1 MGEMTGGVAATADLG
16 TIRRDTERA
25 ARQLLATAR
34 LRPGE
39 ILVVGCST
47 SEIRGERIGSA
58 SSREVAEAV
67 YAGIEP
73 VVKEYGLFLAI
84 QCCEHLNRAL
94 VIERACADR
103 YGLEIVSVLPHL
115 HAGGALAALAMER
128 MADAVVVETIAAHA
142 GMDIGDT
149 FIGMHLRRVAVPVR
163 GDIRSIGQAHL
174 TMARTRPRYI
184 GGERAK
190 HGPDQGK

>member
-1 MGEMTGGVAATADLG
+1 MMGGTQDPIDLD

-25 ARQLLATAR
+25 ARELLAMAQ

-39 ILVVGCST
+39 ILIVGCST

-67 YAGIEP
+67 YAGLGP
-73 VVKEYGLFLAI
+73 VVEEHAIFLAV

-94 VIERACADR
+94 VVERACAER
-103 YGLEIVSVLPHL
+103 YGLEIVSVLPQL
-115 HAGGALAALAMER
+115 KAGGALAALAVER
-128 MADAVVVETIAAHA
+128 MADAVVVEVIAAHA
-142 GMDIGDT
+142 GLDIGDT

-163 GDIRSIGQAHL
+163 SDVRSIGQAHL

>member
-1 MGEMTGGVAATADLG
+1 MGGTREPIDLDA
-16 TIRRDTERA
+16 IRRDTERA
-25 ARQLLATAR
+25 ARQLLDMAR

-39 ILVVGCST
+39 ILIVGCST
-47 SEIRGERIGSA
+47 SEIRGERIGTA
-58 SSREVAEAV
+58 SSHEVAEAV
-67 YAGIEP
+67 YAGLGP
-73 VVKEYGLFLAI
+73 VVKEHAIFLAV

-94 VIERACADR
+94 VVERACAER

-115 HAGGALAALAMER
+115 KAGGALATLAMELT
-128 MADAVVVETIAAHA
+128 ADAVVVEVIAAHA
-142 GMDIGDT
+142 GIDIGDT

-163 GDIRSIGQAHL
+163 SDIRSIGQARL

>member
-1 MGEMTGGVAATADLG
+1 MSGSREGMALGAIRQDTGQ
-16 TIRRDTERA
+16 A
-25 ARQLLATAR
+25 ARQLLAAAR

-67 YAGIEP
+67 YAGLEP
-73 VVKEYGLFLAI
+73 VVKEHGVFLAV

-94 VIERACADR
+94 VVERACAER
-103 YGLEIVSVLPHL
+103 YGLEIVWVLPQL
-115 HAGGALAALAMER
+115 KAGGALAALAMER
-128 MADAVVVETIAAHA
+128 MGDPVVVETIAAHA
-142 GMDIGDT
+142 GMDMGDT

-163 GDIRSIGQAHL
+163 GDIGCIGQAHL

-184 GGERAK
+184 GGERAR